1 MAAESR
7 KRRRTAEQRSRQ
19 PNLKKRQ
26 QAAMRPIES
35 RTAKK
40 TNGRKKIRYFDYSL
54 LAVMVFLMCFGL
66 VMLYSTSSY
75 EAQNKFNDSMFYF
88 KRQAM
93 ISCGGMFVMWFVSR
107 MDYRKY
113 AKYSPYL
120 YAFAM
125 FLMALVK
132 FTPLGVEIN
141 GARRWLQLPAEQTL
155 QPSEVMKIAIIL
167 FIPFLICKMGPKASE
182 NRGVIAAAGWGALAA
197 VGVYYLTDH
206 LSAAVVVMGI
216 TAVLVFVVHKELK
229 PFLWMAGVGIAAF
242 AAISYILGKVLEDST
257 NFRLRR
263 IIAWVHPEKYAGSIA
278 FQTVQGQYAIGA
290 GGLFGKGLG
299 NSAQKMIIPEVQND
313 MILTVICEE
322 LGVFGAI
329 MVMIL
334 FGLLLY
340 RLLFIAQNAPN
351 LYGSLIV
358 TGIFAHIAIQVLLN
372 VMVVLNIIPNTGI
385 TLPFISYGGTSILFL
400 MVEMGIA
407 LGVSRTIKI
416 ED

>member
-1 MAAESR
+1 MTAQSR
-7 KRRRTAEQRSRQ
+7 KRRQSAARRSRQ
-19 PNLKKRQ
+19 PDQDKRQ
-26 QAAMRPIES
+26 QAVVRSIES
-35 RTAKK
+35 HTAIKKNRKK
-40 TNGRKKIRYFDYSL
+40 TIRYFDYSL

-75 EAQNKFNDSMFYF
+75 EAQNKFGDSMYYF
-88 KRQAM
+88 KRQAA

-125 FLMALVK
+125 FLMSLVK
-132 FTPLGVEIN
+132 FTPLGLDIN
-141 GARRWLQLPAEQTL
+141 GARRWLQLPADQTL

-167 FIPFLICKMGPKASE
+167 FIPFLICKMGAKASE
-182 NRGVIAAAGWGALAA
+182 NRGAIAAAGWGAVAA
-197 VGVYYLTDH
+197 AGVYYLTDH
-206 LSAAVVVMGI
+206 LSAAIVVMGI
-216 TAVLVFVVHKELK
+216 TVVLVFVVHKELK
-229 PFLWMAGVGIAAF
+229 PFLWMGGIGIAVF
-242 AAISYILGKVLEDST
+242 SVFSYILGRVLEDST

-263 IIAWVHPEKYAGSIA
+263 IIAWLHPEKYAGNLA

-322 LGVFGAI
+322 FGVFGAI
-329 MVMIL
+329 MVLTL

-372 VMVVLNIIPNTGI
+372 VMVILNIIPNTGI

-416 ED
+416 EE